1 MKMGVR
7 VSKGT
12 YNAAALGR
20 RVGRW
25 SQSAL
30 VSSVKYLH
38 KSVRHAIRI
47 AKKPSKP
54 GTPPHSRKGVLKNA
68 VASRIING
76 VGYVGIT
83 PDLGSPEGLAKIAA
97 LQEYGGVI
105 PYKGKAFAIG
115 GVGPIAARRSRRARK
130 IGAAYRFAKLR
141 TAAQVSRAQA
151 NYASFYG
158 SSRSTASYP
167 ERSFLRSTLDRVF
180 PIVMQKFFK
189 QS

>member
-1 MKMGVR
+1 MEMGVR

-20 RVGRW
+20 RIERW

-38 KSVRHAIRI
+38 RSVRHAIRI

-54 GTPPHSRKGVLKNA
+54 GTPPHSRTGVLKNA

-76 VGYVGIT
+76 IGYVGIT
-83 PDLGSPEGLAKIAA
+83 PDLGSPEGLAKVAA

-105 PYKGKAFAIG
+105 PYSGKVFAIG
-115 GVGPIAARRSRRARK
+115 GVGPIAAKRSRRARK
-130 IGAAYRFAKLR
+130 IGAAYRFTKLR
-141 TAAQVSRAQA
+141 TAAQVARARS
-151 NYASFYG
+151 NHIKFYG
-158 SSRSTASYP
+158 SLKSTASYP
-167 ERSFLRSTLDRVF
+167 ERSFLRSTLDKVF
-180 PIVMQKFFK
+180 PLVMQKLFK